1 MVKQKREKRV
11 VGWKE
16 HAALPDLNVKSVI
29 AKIDTGATLASID
42 AADIKIVTRDK
53 VKYVKFK
60 VMKRNNTVRKT
71 SAPLEGYKRIKSS
84 NGDVERRPYI
94 KTTLLMDGISKK
106 IELTLTDRGPMD
118 YTMLIGRK
126 ALGRS
131 ITSGSRCADIDI
143 VFECMYDKVEI
154 FTEVCEIIK
163 EAKNVE

>member
-1 MVKQKREKRV
+1 MVKKKREKRV

-16 HAALPDLNVKSVI
+16 NAALPDLNVKNVI
-29 AKIDTGATLASID
+29 AKIDTGANLASID
-42 AADIKIVTRDK
+42 ASDIKIITRDK
-53 VKYVKFK
+53 IKYVKFK

-84 NGDVERRPYI
+84 NGDVEKRPYI

-126 ALGRS
+126 ALGKRWDVNPS
-131 ITSGSRCADIDI
+131 ISFLTKS
-143 VFECMYDKVEI
+143 
-154 FTEVCEIIK
+154 K
-163 EAKNVE
+163 EKLK

>member
-1 MVKQKREKRV
+1 VVANKKPKRV

-16 HAALPDLNVKSVI
+16 NAALPDLNVKNVI
-29 AKIDTGATLASID
+29 AKIDTGANLASID
-42 AADIKIVTRDK
+42 AADIKIVSRDK

-94 KTTLLMDGISKK
+94 KTTLLMDGITKK
-106 IELTLTDRGPMD
+106 IELTLTDRGPME

-126 ALGRS
+126 ALGRRWVVNPS
-131 ITSGSRCADIDI
+131 ISFYTKPDGK
-143 VFECMYDKVEI
+143 KV
-154 FTEVCEIIK
+154 IK
-163 EAKNVE
+163 

>member
-1 MVKQKREKRV
+1 MVKKREKRV

-16 HAALPDLNVKSVI
+16 NAALPDLSVKNVI
-29 AKIDTGATLASID
+29 AKIDTGANLASID
-42 AADIKIVTRDK
+42 ASDIKIVTRDK
-53 VKYVKFK
+53 IKYVKFK

-84 NGDVERRPYI
+84 NGDVEKRPYI

-126 ALGRS
+126 ALGKRWVVNPS
-131 ITSGSRCADIDI
+131 ISFLTKS
-143 VFECMYDKVEI
+143 
-154 FTEVCEIIK
+154 K
-163 EAKNVE
+163 EKLK

>member
-1 MVKQKREKRV
+1 MVKKKREKRV
-11 VGWKE
+11 IGWKE
-16 HAALPDLNVKSVI
+16 NAALPDLSVKNVI
-29 AKIDTGATLASID
+29 AKIDTGANLASID

-84 NGDVERRPYI
+84 NGDVEKRPYI

-126 ALGRS
+126 ALGKRWDVNPS
-131 ITSGSRCADIDI
+131 ISFLTNSNG
-143 VFECMYDKVEI
+143 KL
-154 FTEVCEIIK
+154 K
-163 EAKNVE
+163 

>member
-1 MVKQKREKRV
+1 MKRV

-16 HAALPDLNVKSVI
+16 NAALPDLNVKNVI
-29 AKIDTGATLASID
+29 AKVDTGANLASID
-42 AADIKIVTRDK
+42 ASDIKIVSRNK

-94 KTTLLMDGISKK
+94 KTTLLLDGISKK
-106 IELTLTDRGPMD
+106 IELTLTDRGPME

-126 ALGRS
+126 ALGRRWVVNPS
-131 ITSGSRCADIDI
+131 ISFSTSPTLKKTGS
-143 VFECMYDKVEI
+143 K
-154 FTEVCEIIK
+154 K
-163 EAKNVE
+163 

>member
-1 MVKQKREKRV
+1 MVKKKREKSV

-16 HAALPDLNVKSVI
+16 NAALPDLSVKNVI
-29 AKIDTGATLASID
+29 AKIATGANLASID
-42 AADIKIVTRDK
+42 ASDIKIVTRDK
-53 VKYVKFK
+53 IKYVKFK

-84 NGDVERRPYI
+84 NGDVEKRPYI

-126 ALGRS
+126 ALGKRWVVNPS
-131 ITSGSRCADIDI
+131 ISLLTKS
-143 VFECMYDKVEI
+143 
-154 FTEVCEIIK
+154 K
-163 EAKNVE
+163 EKLK

>member
-1 MVKQKREKRV
+1 MVQKKREKRV

-16 HAALPDLNVKSVI
+16 NAALPDLNVKNVI
-29 AKIDTGATLASID
+29 AKIDTGANLASID
-42 AADIKIVTRDK
+42 ASDIKIVTRDK
-53 VKYVKFK
+53 IKYVKFK

-84 NGDVERRPYI
+84 NGDVEKRPYI

-126 ALGRS
+126 ALGIRWVVNPS
-131 ITSGSRCADIDI
+131 ISFLTKS
-143 VFECMYDKVEI
+143 
-154 FTEVCEIIK
+154 K
-163 EAKNVE
+163 EKLK

>member
-1 MVKQKREKRV
+1 MKRV

-16 HAALPDLNVKSVI
+16 NAALPDLNVKNVI
-29 AKIDTGATLASID
+29 AKVDTGANLASID
-42 AADIKIVTRDK
+42 ASDIKIVSREN

-106 IELTLTDRGPMD
+106 IDLTLTDRGPME

-126 ALGRS
+126 ALGRRWVVNPS
-131 ITSGSRCADIDI
+131 ISFLTKSNDI
-143 VFECMYDKVEI
+143 ESK
-154 FTEVCEIIK
+154 IK
-163 EAKNVE
+163 K

>member
-1 MVKQKREKRV
+1 MVKKREKRV

-16 HAALPDLNVKSVI
+16 NAALADLSVKNVI
-29 AKIDTGATLASID
+29 AKIDTGANLASID
-42 AADIKIVTRDK
+42 ASDIKIVTRDK
-53 VKYVKFK
+53 IKYVKFK

-84 NGDVERRPYI
+84 NGDVEKRPYI

-126 ALGRS
+126 ALGKRWVVNPS
-131 ITSGSRCADIDI
+131 ISFLTKS
-143 VFECMYDKVEI
+143 
-154 FTEVCEIIK
+154 K
-163 EAKNVE
+163 EKLK

>member
-1 MVKQKREKRV
+1 MVKKREKRV

-16 HAALPDLNVKSVI
+16 NAALPDLSVKNVI
-29 AKIDTGATLASID
+29 AKIDTGANLASID
-42 AADIKIVTRDK
+42 ASDIKIVTRDK
-53 VKYVKFK
+53 IKYVKFK

-84 NGDVERRPYI
+84 NGDVEKRPYI

-126 ALGRS
+126 ALGKRWDVNPS
-131 ITSGSRCADIDI
+131 ISFLTNSN
-143 VFECMYDKVEI
+143 EKL
-154 FTEVCEIIK
+154 K
-163 EAKNVE
+163 

>member
-1 MVKQKREKRV
+1 MVTKKREKRV

-16 HAALPDLNVKSVI
+16 NAALPDLNVKNVI
-29 AKIDTGATLASID
+29 AKIDTGANLASID
-42 AADIKIVTRDK
+42 ASDIKIVTRDK
-53 VKYVKFK
+53 IKYVKFK

-84 NGDVERRPYI
+84 NGDVEKRPYI

-126 ALGRS
+126 ALGKRWVVNPS
-131 ITSGSRCADIDI
+131 ISFLTKS
-143 VFECMYDKVEI
+143 
-154 FTEVCEIIK
+154 K
-163 EAKNVE
+163 EKLK

>member
-1 MVKQKREKRV
+1 MVKKREKRV

-16 HAALPDLNVKSVI
+16 NAALPDLSVKNVI
-29 AKIDTGATLASID
+29 AKIDTGANLASID
-42 AADIKIVTRDK
+42 AADIKIVTRDE
-53 VKYVKFK
+53 VKFVKFK

-84 NGDVERRPYI
+84 NGDVEKRPYI

-126 ALGRS
+126 ALGKRWDVNPS
-131 ITSGSRCADIDI
+131 ISFLTNSNG
-143 VFECMYDKVEI
+143 KL
-154 FTEVCEIIK
+154 K
-163 EAKNVE
+163 

>member
-1 MVKQKREKRV
+1 MVANKKPKRV

-16 HAALPDLNVKSVI
+16 NVALPDLNVKNVI
-29 AKIDTGATLASID
+29 AKIDTGANLASID
-42 AADIKIVTRDK
+42 AADIKIVSRDK

-94 KTTLLMDGISKK
+94 KTTLLMDGITKK
-106 IELTLTDRGPMD
+106 IELTLTDRGPME

-126 ALGRS
+126 ALGRRWVVNPS
-131 ITSGSRCADIDI
+131 ISFSTKPDGK
-143 VFECMYDKVEI
+143 KV
-154 FTEVCEIIK
+154 TK
-163 EAKNVE
+163 